1 MLFNDFFESLR
12 PTRIDAIEQ
21 EKVILEEKE
30 KQRQENL
37 KLAAREIF
45 KGNNGA
51 YVLNFLKNICLWN
64 EQDTNINPNMVLYKK
79 GRQDIWLVF
88 RNILP
93 KDILTKIEING
104 IKE

>member
-45 KGNNGA
+45 KGNNGI
-51 YVLNFLKNICLWN
+51 YILNFLKNICLWN

-104 IKE
+104 IEE

>member
-12 PTRIDAIEQ
+12 PARVDAIEQ

-30 KQRQENL
+30 KQKQENL
-37 KLAAREIF
+37 KIAAKEIF
-45 KGNNGA
+45 KSKNGI
-51 YVLNFLKNICLWN
+51 YILNFLKDICLWN

-88 RNILP
+88 RNVLP
-93 KDILTKIEING
+93 KDILTKIEVYG
-104 IKE
+104 IEE